1 MKRPLLVLFCLS
13 VGLASVTPASAQTA
27 SAGATASAP
36 LAESLK
42 GEARAAYDAGKL
54 LFEDGDAT
62 GALAKFQRAHELS
75 GDPRLLWNMAV
86 CEKELRHY
94 ARAARYVASYL
105 EAGQGKIS
113 AESRQSAEATR
124 DALRAFYSELSLV
137 GVPPGS
143 RVSVDGS
150 SVGTAPLT
158 GPIPVDLGRRR
169 IRVEAPGFEVFEQ
182 QLDVP
187 GATPMSMKVA
197 LTPAKT
203 SGMLRVSSSDAQD
216 VIAIDG
222 KVVGSR
228 QWQGALP
235 AGEHV
240 VRVTA
245 RGKKPYETRVQLS
258 IGADRSLQVTLQDES
273 KPVIWPWIAGGAAV
287 LVGAGIGGYFLLK
300 PDDAPGEAPHGKLG
314 TIYLPAGW

>member
-1 MKRPLLVLFCLS
+1 MNRPILMLFCVTLL
-13 VGLASVTPASAQTA
+13 LASATPSFAQTA
-27 SAGATASAP
+27 SASASAP

-42 GEARAAYDAGKL
+42 GEARAAYDGAKL
-54 LFEDGDAT
+54 LFEDGDAA

-105 EAGQGKIS
+105 ETGAGKLS
-113 AESRQSAEATR
+113 AESRQSAEGTR
-124 DALRAFYSELSLV
+124 DALRAFYSELSLE

-143 RVSVDGS
+143 RVSVDGA

-158 GPIPVDLGRRR
+158 GPVPVDLGRRR
-169 IRVEAPGFEVFEQ
+169 IRVEAPGFEAFEQ

-187 GATPMSMKVA
+187 GATPMSLKVT

-203 SGMLRVSSSDAQD
+203 SGVLHVSSSGAQD

-228 QWQGALP
+228 DWQGSLP
-235 AGEHV
+235 AGEHL

-245 RGKKPYETRVQLS
+245 RGKKAYESRIQLS
-258 IGADRSLQVTLQDES
+258 VGGDRSLQVSLQDDS
-273 KPVIWPWIAGGAAV
+273 KVTLWPWIAGGAAV

-300 PDDAPGEAPHGKLG
+300 PDDAAGEAPHGKLG
-314 TIYLPAGW
+314 TIYLPASW